1 MKLLVKLLVHGVLIT
16 ALLVGLTDASF
27 TGAILTALG
36 IGIVAYLVGDLYI
49 LPRTSNMMATIAD
62 AGLVFV
68 MLWIIGG
75 VANWT
80 LNFSEVLLIAVLAGS
95 FEYLYHMWL
104 RGENLFKKRQRAS

>member
-16 ALLVGLTDASF
+16 ALLVALTDASF
-27 TGAILTALG
+27 TGALLTALG
-36 IGIVAYLVGDLYI
+36 IGIVAYLVGDLFI

-80 LNFSEVLLIAVLAGS
+80 LDFSEVLLIAVLAGS
-95 FEYLYHMWL
+95 FEYLYHMWV
-104 RGENLFKKRQRAS
+104 RGEHLFEKRRRAS